1 MTRSTHKEYY
11 QITATDNSF
20 TYASEFETLQ
30 SAVDFLKSK
39 TNENKKFLITWHSYR
54 KQYNNGIFKSE
65 ITEKHSLYLATIID
79 GELSLDII

>member
-1 MTRSTHKEYY
+1 MTKSTHKEYY

-20 TYASEFETLQ
+20 TYASEFEALQ
-30 SAVDFLKSK
+30 SAIDFLKSK

-65 ITEKHSLYLATIID
+65 ITEKHALYLASFVD
-79 GELSLDII
+79 GKLSLDIV